1 MNSLNSIWQA
11 RQGLDTASAG
21 APAYS
26 TTMGGAPAYSTTTG
40 ATAGAP
46 LLSVRG
52 VGHAYGETTVLHG
65 VSCDIPQGRAVALMG
80 PSGSGKTTLLH
91 LMAGILAPQQGSI
104 VLAGDQSDLARLGIE
119 DRAALRRSRFGL
131 VFQSGQL
138 LGELTAVENAALPL
152 IVDGVAYADALGRAS
167 ELFAPL
173 GLGGLDAR
181 RPGELSGGQQQRV
194 AIARAMVTRPQLLL
208 ADEPTGALD
217 RRTGEEV
224 MTLLLQAQRSLGASL
239 VLVTH
244 DPEIA
249 QRCDLVLHLRDGRIV
264 SASEGVLR

>member
-1 MNSLNSIWQA
+1 
-11 RQGLDTASAG
+11 
-21 APAYS
+21 
-26 TTMGGAPAYSTTTG
+26 MGRLVA
-40 ATAGAP
+40 
-46 LLSVRG
+46 VRG
-52 VGHAYGETTVLHG
+52 VRHAYGETTVLHG
-65 VSCDIPQGRAVALMG
+65 IDCDIPLGASVALMG

-91 LMAGILAPQQGSI
+91 LIAGILAPQHGSI
-104 VLAGDQSDLARLGIE
+104 ELSDERSTVNLARLSIE
-119 DRAALRRSRFGL
+119 QRAALRRSRFGL

-152 IVDGVAYADALGRAS
+152 IVDGVKYAQALARAS

-173 GLGGLDAR
+173 GLGGLHAR

-194 AIARAMVTRPQLLL
+194 AIARAMVTRPQLML

-224 MTLLLQAQRSLGASL
+224 MTQLLQAQRSLGASL

-249 QRCDLVLHLRDGRIV
+249 QRCDIVLHLRDGRIV
-264 SASEGVLR
+264 QAEGVRR